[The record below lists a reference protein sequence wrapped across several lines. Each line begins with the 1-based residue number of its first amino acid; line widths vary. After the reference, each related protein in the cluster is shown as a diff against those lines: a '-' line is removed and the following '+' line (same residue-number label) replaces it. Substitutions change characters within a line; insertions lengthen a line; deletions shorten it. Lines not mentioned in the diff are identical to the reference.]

1 VIRTIEQKLFR
12 KASETITKN
21 RSFTLNKQNGSFCFI
36 FEIPKPQHYRPD
48 NYPIEGIFS
57 IFLARK
63 DEKEN
68 YTGLK
73 SHLYE
78 FRITQLDAGGQV
90 LKNICS
96 GFSSGHSGGRVETSS
111 SVTTETLD
119 NFWDKICGLRFQKR
133 LRKRLGPN

>member
-1 VIRTIEQKLFR
+1 MIRTIEQKLFR

-68 YTGLK
+68 YTGLN
-73 SHLYE
+73 
-78 FRITQLDAGGQV
+78 RIYM
-90 LKNICS
+90 S
-96 GFSSGHSGGRVETSS
+96 F
-111 SVTTETLD
+111 
-119 NFWDKICGLRFQKR
+119 GLRSWMRADKC
-133 LRKRLGPN
+133 